1 MRVYVTFATM
11 GLREMKAARTHD
23 AILKAALHLFETQG
37 YDATTMEEIAAAAEV
52 GTSTLYRYF
61 PTKELLLV
69 TPLSIRGHMVAEFR
83 SRPADE
89 PLEEAL
95 GHAIEALM
103 TAPRAE
109 IAERRAIFKILEVAA
124 APRMRLHSEVRAER
138 TELEEAV
145 ADRLGRPRGDVFSV
159 VTARL
164 AVAILETISDHA
176 PDVHDDPEEAR
187 TAARAAV
194 RAVGAAL
201 RAEAPA
207 VPHFDV

>member
-1 MRVYVTFATM
+1 M

-23 AILKAALHLFETQG
+23 TILRAALRLFETQG

-61 PTKELLLV
+61 PTKEMLLV
-69 TPLSIRGHMVAEFR
+69 TPLSLRGHLVAEFR
-83 SRPADE
+83 RRPAEE
-89 PLEEAL
+89 PLEQAL

-109 IAERRAIFKILEVAA
+109 MAERRAIFEILAVAPA
-124 APRMRLHSEVRAER
+124 AKMRLHDEVRQER

-145 ADRLGRPRGDVFSV
+145 AERLGRPHGDIFSV

-164 AVAILETISDHA
+164 AIAILETVGDHA
-176 PDVHDDPEEAR
+176 PDVHDDPAQAQK
-187 TAARAAV
+187 AARAAMH
-194 RAVGAAL
+194 AISAAL
-201 RAEAPA
+201 QAEAPA
-207 VPHFDV
+207 VPSFDL